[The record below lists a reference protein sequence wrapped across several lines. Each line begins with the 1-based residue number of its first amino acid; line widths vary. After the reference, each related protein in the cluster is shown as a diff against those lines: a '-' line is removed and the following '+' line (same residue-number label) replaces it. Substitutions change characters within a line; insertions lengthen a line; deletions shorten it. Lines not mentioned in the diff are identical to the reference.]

1 MKRVRGLRWWVFSVC
16 CLCGLAL
23 TGVSRSWAAMAEE
36 DNKLTTAEED
46 YAYDAKTPHQRVK
59 AFLRI
64 ADAKVES
71 AKRARKRDPSSAIS
85 FFLRGYSIA
94 LEGAWMGVSWGQ
106 AQGTDMTESIRAIEK
121 ATRRHSETLR
131 KLEANSSLTERET
144 LSQIQN
150 AAKKSQKSEQ
160 NISYTAKK

>member
-1 MKRVRGLRWWVFSVC
+1 M
-16 CLCGLAL
+16 
-23 TGVSRSWAAMAEE
+23 
-36 DNKLTTAEED
+36 
-46 YAYDAKTPHQRVK
+46 
-59 AFLRI
+59 
-64 ADAKVES
+64 
-71 AKRARKRDPSSAIS
+71 RARKRDPSSAIS

-106 AQGTDMTESIRAIEK
+106 TQGTDMTESIRAIEK
-121 ATRRHSETLR
+121 ATRRHSQTLR